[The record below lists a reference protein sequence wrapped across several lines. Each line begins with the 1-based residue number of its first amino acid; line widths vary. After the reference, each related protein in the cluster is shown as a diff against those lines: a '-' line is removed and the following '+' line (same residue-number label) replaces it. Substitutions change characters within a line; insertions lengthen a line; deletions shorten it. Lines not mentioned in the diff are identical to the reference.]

1 MLDLPLPGWPPKHPT
16 DAGDVLLKASPL
28 MSMIAGGFLKPDA
41 TRRWVGRFG
50 AFEEFLFGI
59 KSPF

>member
-1 MLDLPLPGWPPKHPT
+1 MAPKHPT
-16 DAGDVLLKASPL
+16 DSGDVLLKASPL

-41 TRRWVGRFG
+41 TRWWVGRFG

-59 KSPF
+59 KRPF